1 MFYSVRSPMSNAPS
15 SIARRRFL
23 KDLVLTTAFGVNLE
37 ALSKN
42 LIYASSDCTLTFD
55 SIIERPSDSYTQGL
69 AFEID
74 PQSSLPV
81 LYESGGRYGKSLLR
95 CVNAKTYEII
105 RERKIPRNFFA
116 EGISIIGDKIYLL
129 TWREHTCLIYDKFT
143 FQKVAEFSYTGEGWG
158 LAYDGQK
165 FLMSN
170 GSSKIKILDPATFR
184 VQKTIDVHYKTSKG
198 YSRIQNL
205 NELEYINGEIWANI
219 FQQDLV
225 VRINP
230 LTGEVIGKPLN
241 FTNYVPKKFIQSNE
255 YVLNGLA
262 FDPDEKKLYLTGKC
276 WPVIYVFKLS

>member
-1 MFYSVRSPMSNAPS
+1 MSIFSSFISRRCFLRSCAM
-15 SIARRRFL
+15 
-23 KDLVLTTAFGVNLE
+23 TTALGVKFDSSSMNKLF
-37 ALSKN
+37 
-42 LIYASSDCTLTFD
+42 ASSDCTLTYD
-55 SIIERPSDSYTQGL
+55 SMIERPSDSYTQGL
-69 AFEID
+69 VFEID
-74 PQSSLPV
+74 PRSSQPV

-105 RERKIPRNFFA
+105 RETKVPRKFFA

-129 TWREHTCLIYDKFT
+129 TWREHTCLVYDKYT
-143 FQKVAEFSYTGEGWG
+143 FQKLGEFSYTGEGWG

-170 GSSKIKILDPATFR
+170 GSSKIKILAPETFR
-184 VQKTIDVHYKTSKG
+184 VQKTVDVHYKTSKG

-230 LTGEVIGKPLN
+230 LSGEIIGKPLN
-241 FTNYVPKKFIQSNE
+241 FTNYVPKKFIQSSE

-262 FDPDEKKLYLTGKC
+262 FDPNEKKLYLTGKC